1 LALIGRIIFLRT
13 AREAALRVLDWPDF
27 DDQRL
32 TLVKHVLQAAVA
44 AEFGAD
50 QNNKRRSEL

>member
-13 AREAALRVLDWPDF
+13 AREAALRVLGWPDF

-32 TLVKHVLQAAVA
+32 ALVKDVLQAAVA
-44 AEFGAD
+44 AEFGTD
-50 QNNKRRSEL
+50 RKSRRRSRP